1 MGVLPLE
8 YQAGETR
15 ETLGLTGQEVF
26 EIEGISSL
34 SPKKLISVKT
44 TLAGKETT
52 FSAIA
57 RADTPEEVAYYRHGG
72 ILQYVLRQML

>member
-1 MGVLPLE
+1 
-8 YQAGETR
+8 
-15 ETLGLTGQEVF
+15 
-26 EIEGISSL
+26 L
-34 SPKKLISVKT
+34 SPKKLISVRAK
-44 TLAGKETT
+44 LAGGKEKT